1 MPVNLT
7 SLATAPPL
15 NKPSAVAL
23 ALSGEAAGVE
33 TSITAHSTDAV
44 FATEA

>member
-1 MPVNLT
+1 MSVNLT

-33 TSITAHSTDAV
+33 TSTAHSTDAV
-44 FATEA
+44 FATKA